1 MKEVVYKNCDKLP
14 LFLDAETVAKL
25 LGVPLSSAYRLTHE
39 PGFPVLLVVSR
50 MVVPEEQLIQWGE
63 HTVGRAKMNFF
74 FQQRDPKQNRL
85 LLPNDIWR

>member
-39 PGFPVLLVVSR
+39 PGFPVLLAGSR
-50 MVVPEEQLIQWGE
+50 MVVPEEQPIQWGGGSIRWG
-63 HTVGRAKMNFF
+63 VQK
-74 FQQRDPKQNRL
+74 
-85 LLPNDIWR
+85 

>member
-1 MKEVVYKNCDKLP
+1 M
-14 LFLDAETVAKL
+14 AKL
-25 LGVPLSSAYRLTHE
+25 LGVPLSSAYRLTHK
-39 PGFPVLLVVSR
+39 PGFPVLLAGSR
-50 MVVPEEQLIQWGE
+50 MVVPEDQPIQWGE